1 MTPTEKTKKKTV
13 DIVCCYVPSHS
24 LNQSLKEYFSVAKS
38 FLGAGTQDT
47 RDYIKLTTARKPDM
61 VILHTGTNDLKINQ
75 NPADVDNEIIN
86 LAKNIKIR
94 QMKVSIH
101 P

>member
-1 MTPTEKTKKKTV
+1 MTPTEKAKKKTV

-24 LNQSLKEYFSVAKS
+24 LNQSL
-38 FLGAGTQDT
+38 LGAGTQDT
-47 RDYIKLTTARKPDM
+47 KDYIKPTTARKSDM
-61 VILHTGTNDLKINQ
+61 VILHTGTNDLKNNQ
-75 NPADVDNEIIN
+75 NQSDVDNEIIN

-94 QMKVSIH
+94 RMKVSIH